1 MKHDDQQK
9 LWPIVESCG
18 DIGPLGLAVL
28 NIGGVL
34 AVSTPFLM
42 VLGGLCVGLWLAN
55 LAGSGLLEMFG
66 ISARLAS
73 IAAYTIKIPL
83 LLFAGLLLRNLVPHV
98 PALVQGARKVILEDD
113 V

>member
-1 MKHDDQQK
+1 MKLDDQQK
-9 LWPIVESCG
+9 LWPIFESCR

-28 NIGGVL
+28 NLGGVL

-55 LAGSGLLEMFG
+55 LAEYVLLEMFG
-66 ISARLAS
+66 ISAQIAL
-73 IAAYTIKIPL
+73 IAAYTVKIPL
-83 LLFAGLLLRNLVPHV
+83 LLFAGLLLRNLVPHI
-98 PALVQGARKVILEDD
+98 PALVDGARKVILEDD